1 MKGIS
6 RKIYLELDEPTE
18 EDNRSGQMRIIE
30 GLRAEGIEARMSLA
44 ALKELYPLCETEG
57 WKVTVSIAWE

>member
-30 GLRAEGIEARMSLA
+30 GLRA
-44 ALKELYPLCETEG
+44 
-57 WKVTVSIAWE
+57 